1 MGVESPIPSAS
12 DIHVEVDKEKLFSG
26 QPPIFILPTHMTLDK
41 LHETEDRLLNHGGS
55 LTYDITEA
63 GIILGKVGHKKRAA
77 LELRSRGIWT
87 EEMSWISK
95 SMPTSPKAGVEPPL
109 KRQKT
114 KKSSY
119 TVDSAVEIVDLST
132 ESEEEDKA
140 RSRRDHSQHI
150 ATKAEDEAQIVAVL
164 QLDWLDRSIKLGE
177 SLPYGPFLVYNG
189 RKSIAAPSTTPAA
202 PPTLISSQIIQRA
215 REDAAGSPSPAHQH
229 RQFPVRR
236 SKEPMDETSSQRNP
250 PILYRQSTSEH
261 DETVSL
267 PPQPDWVRDHVL
279 YACMRSAPLHPPNEE
294 FISQLVKIR
303 RIRELTL
310 DEIGVR
316 AYSTSIAAVAAYPY
330 IIKRPSEIIA
340 LPGCDVKIADLFAE
354 FQQHGACSH
363 TDDDGNVAAAS
374 TLENDPA
381 LQVLN
386 TFNEIWGVGVKTA
399 RDFYY
404 HCGWRDI
411 DDIVEQGWN
420 SLSRVQQIG
429 VKFNDEFKA
438 GVSRSESESIAAIV
452 QRHANRVRPE
462 TNGEVE
468 AILVGGYR
476 RGKQRCGDVD
486 IILTH
491 RDDTVTRNLIVDL
504 VASLETEQY
513 ITHTLSLHLT
523 STLRDQ
529 QTLPF
534 RGDETGKHFDS
545 LDKAL
550 VVWQDPNFDDQSSSG
565 DQDSSRR
572 KRNPNPHHRV
582 DIIISPWR
590 TIGCAVLGW
599 SGDTT
604 FQRDLRRYAKKAHDW
619 KFDSSGIRERK
630 LGGQVVDLEHDGDTW
645 EDRERLVMERLKVGW
660 RPAEERCSR

>member
-1 MGVESPIPSAS
+1 MGIESAIQKTS
-12 DIHVEVDKEKLFSG
+12 DIHIEAEKEKLFTG

-41 LHETEDRLLNHGGS
+41 LHETEDRLLNHGGN
-55 LTYDITEA
+55 LTYDIKEA
-63 GIILGKVGHKKRAA
+63 GIVLGKIGHKKRAA

-87 EEMSWISK
+87 EEISAIEK
-95 SMPTSPKAGVEPPL
+95 LMPTSPKVDTEPPL

-114 KKSSY
+114 TKANF
-119 TVDSAVEIVDLST
+119 TVNAAIEIVDLST
-132 ESEEEDKA
+132 ESEEEDKS
-140 RSRRDHSQHI
+140 RSRHDHSRHI
-150 ATKAEDEAQIVAVL
+150 TPKAEDEAQIIAVV
-164 QLDWLDRSIKLGE
+164 QLDWLDRSIKSGE
-177 SLPYGPFLVYNG
+177 SLSYGPFLVYKG
-189 RKSIAAPSTTPAA
+189 RKSIAAPSSTLTA

-215 REDAAGSPSPAHQH
+215 REDAAGHPSPAHQH
-229 RQFPVRR
+229 HQSQARR
-236 SKEPMDETSSQRNP
+236 SKEPTEKISSQRNP

-261 DETVSL
+261 DETISL
-267 PPQPDWVRDHVL
+267 PPQPDWVRDQVL

-316 AYSTSIAAVAAYPY
+316 AYSTSIAAIAAYPY
-330 IIKRPSEIIA
+330 VIKRPSEIIA
-340 LPGCDVKIADLFAE
+340 LPGCDVKIANLFAE

-363 TDDDGNVAAAS
+363 TDDDGNVAAANA
-374 TLENDPA
+374 LESDPA
-381 LQVLN
+381 LRVLD
-386 TFNEIWGVGVKTA
+386 TFNEIWGVGAKTA

-404 HCGWRDI
+404 HRGWRDI
-411 DDIVEQGWN
+411 DDIVEHGWN

-438 GVSRSESESIAAIV
+438 GVSRSDSESIAAIV
-452 QRHANRVRPE
+452 QRHANLVRPE
-462 TNGEVE
+462 ANGDVQ

-476 RGKQRCGDVD
+476 RGKQICGDVD

-491 RDDTVTRNLIVDL
+491 RDDTVTRSLVVDV

-523 STLRDQ
+523 STLREQ
-529 QTLPF
+529 QTTPF
-534 RGDETGKHFDS
+534 RGDETGKHFDT

-550 VVWQDPNFDDQSSSG
+550 VVWQDPHFDDQSSSRG
-565 DQDSSRR
+565 QDSGR

-590 TIGCAVLGW
+590 SIGCAVLGW

-619 KFDSSGIRERK
+619 KFDSSGIRERTA
-630 LGGQVVDLEHDGDTW
+630 GGQVVDLEHDGETW
-645 EDRERLVMERLKVGW
+645 EDRERLVMERLGVGW

>member
-1 MGVESPIPSAS
+1 MGIERPIQSAS
-12 DIHVEVDKEKLFSG
+12 DIKIEVNEKLFTG

-41 LHETEDRLLNHGGS
+41 LHEAEDRLLNHGGN

-63 GIILGKVGHKKRAA
+63 GIILGKLSHKKRAA

-87 EEMSWISK
+87 EEICAISK
-95 SMPTSPKAGVEPPL
+95 PMSTSSKAEVGPPL
-109 KRQKT
+109 KRQRT
-114 KKSSY
+114 TTVNF
-119 TVDSAVEIVDLST
+119 TVDAATDIVNLST
-132 ESEEEDKA
+132 ESEKDKA
-140 RSRRDHSQHI
+140 RGQHYQ
-150 ATKAEDEAQIVAVL
+150 AENDAQTVAVA
-164 QLDWLDRSIKLGE
+164 QLDWLDCSIKTGE
-177 SLPYGPFLVYNG
+177 PLPYGPFLVYKG
-189 RKSIAAPSTTPAA
+189 RKGIAAPSATPAP
-202 PPTLISSQIIQRA
+202 PPTIISSQIMKRA
-215 REDAAGSPSPAHQH
+215 REDAAGRPSPVQQHHQF
-229 RQFPVRR
+229 QARR
-236 SKEPMDETSSQRNP
+236 SKEPTNETSSQRNP
-250 PILYRQSTSEH
+250 PVLYRQSTSEH

-267 PPQPDWVRDHVL
+267 PPQPDWVRDQVL

-316 AYSTSIAAVAAYPY
+316 AYSTSIAAIAAYPY
-330 IIKRPSEIIA
+330 VIKRPSEIIA
-340 LPGCDVKIADLFAE
+340 LPGCDVKIANLFAE

-374 TLENDPA
+374 ALEGDPV
-381 LQVLN
+381 LRVLN
-386 TFNEIWGVGVKTA
+386 VFNEIWGVGAKTA

-404 HCGWRDI
+404 HRGWRDI
-411 DDIVEQGWN
+411 DDIVEHGWN

-438 GVSRSESESIAAIV
+438 GISRSESESIAAIV
-452 QRHANRVRPE
+452 QRHANQVRPKA
-462 TNGEVE
+462 NGEVQ

-476 RGKQRCGDVD
+476 RGKQICGDVD

-491 RDDTVTRNLIVDL
+491 RDDTVTRSLIVDL
-504 VASLETEQY
+504 VASLETSRY
-513 ITHTLSLHLT
+513 ISHTLSLHLT
-523 STLRDQ
+523 STHREQ
-529 QTLPF
+529 QTIPF
-534 RGDETGKHFDS
+534 RGDETGKHFDT

-550 VVWQDPNFDDQSSSG
+550 VVWQDPHFDDQSSAG
-565 DQDSSRR
+565 DQDSSRQ

-590 TIGCAVLGW
+590 SIGCAVLGW

-604 FQRDLRRYAKKAHDW
+604 FQRDLRRYAKKAHNW
-619 KFDSSGIRERK
+619 KFDSSGIRERTS
-630 LGGQVVDLEHDGDTW
+630 GGQVVDLERDGDNW
-645 EDRERLVMERLKVGW
+645 EDREKLVMERMGIGW